1 MSLKT
6 RREVVLAKAR
16 EYRMA
21 SKKDKGKILKELC
34 DLTGYHPKYALVVL
48 KKALDRLLSHEGGLP
63 EEEKEHHYQPCP
75 PQMRSRVSKQTTGLS
90 SSMPTSSCGQRGLA

>member
-1 MSLKT
+1 MAKMSLKT

-48 KKALDRLLSHEGGLP
+48 KKALDRLLSHEG
-63 EEEKEHHYQPCP
+63 
-75 PQMRSRVSKQTTGLS
+75 VSLRRKRNTTTNPAL
-90 SSMPTSSCGQRGLA
+90 LK

>member
-1 MSLKT
+1 MAKMSLKT

-34 DLTGYHPKYALVVL
+34 DLTGYHPKYTLVVL
-48 KKALDRLLSHEGGLP
+48 KKALDRLLSHEG
-63 EEEKEHHYQPCP
+63 
-75 PQMRSRVSKQTTGLS
+75 VSLRRKRNTTTNPAL
-90 SSMPTSSCGQRGLA
+90 LK